1 MLNNAMKLQ
10 NLLLSS
16 GQIYGLPT
24 YLISNRVLSRDGMY
38 TCHIE

>member
-1 MLNNAMKLQ
+1 MFNNVMKLQ

-16 GQIYGLPT
+16 KQIYGLPT
-24 YLISNRVLSRDGMY
+24 YLISNRGLSRDGMY